1 MQHRNQFLAIQDPAP
16 TGKMPS
22 RISSRVIGIDV
33 GGTNTDAVIL
43 QNDNVLAWHKTP
55 TTPDIHDGVE
65 QAIAAV
71 IKSAQISKD
80 SIDFIKIG
88 TTQFVNAVLEQNA
101 TKLDKVAVIR
111 LCGPYSRGSPPFVG
125 FPDSLRRLM
134 EGHYGYVDGGLQ
146 LDGTPISE
154 VNIEQL
160 REQASIIRSKSIS
173 SVVVIGIYSP
183 SNPAQEEFARRILA
197 EELGPQY
204 DITCSYTIGR
214 IGFLERENA
223 SILNASLRRF
233 ARHVIAG
240 FAHAVNDLGN
250 ARLYITLN
258 DGTLSKASIAAE
270 HPVRCFSSGPTN
282 SARGAALLAKNE
294 CMDLEDDSEVL
305 VVDVGGT
312 TTDICAL
319 LKSGYPKQSAAFVKI
334 AGVRTN
340 FTIPDVYSIALGGG
354 SLIRTRKS
362 GKTTVGP
369 DSVGPRLEKESI
381 AFGGQTLTATD
392 LVLSNERTEIIPDEL
407 RTGGHSEIQRALE
420 VAIDQVKTRQGYATV
435 ILVGGGSII
444 VGKDIAGVGK
454 VIRPQYLEVA
464 NAVGA
469 AIGKISGHVDTVV
482 TPGEKT
488 IEKEIEE
495 AKLLAIQRCVAAGGD
510 EKTIEVVEIETL
522 PINYVTNGS
531 TQLVVR
537 VVGDLRSTAEKVRE
551 LDSFPISI
559 STFKPRRADSGY
571 SASGLDSPVDAK
583 ASNYDILEHID
594 VESYRPRIEGDI
606 WHLSEIDLK
615 FLMDGTGVLAVGSC
629 GEPYPSYI
637 ACLMALENGE
647 GLRIRRQDTI
657 PDDALIMTAGFMGS
671 PTVYLERIPGLNE
684 ITDTIKALMSA
695 TGHSS
700 FDATIPNEIGGMNSF
715 EALLTAH
722 RFGKPTLD
730 SDCVAR
736 AYPMV
741 WQTVR
746 CLNGVPVTPAA
757 VANGCGGIEVFMN
770 SEDAEEAE
778 TLMRDACTKQG
789 SLSGMVVNPISGKEA
804 RTLPSNSY
812 SWAWQIGRSI
822 AIARAKKVDP
832 VKDLMQSQSGTLL
845 FTGKVVSVT
854 RKVAE
859 GFTRGSVL
867 LDYVAGSTSN
877 TAVGD
882 QSTSSLYVE
891 FENEN
896 LCAILKTPGKDDIV
910 LAVCPDL
917 IVFLDIA
924 NGAPLGISDY
934 KYGLRVSVIALK
946 APAVWTTEEGL
957 KMGGPRAFGLDMDYV
972 GVCAESEYEAPKS
985 VWELFG
991 DEVENK
997 L

>member
-1 MQHRNQFLAIQDPAP
+1 
-16 TGKMPS
+16 MPS
-22 RISSRVIGIDV
+22 RISSCVIGIDV

-43 QNDNVLAWHKTP
+43 QNENVLAWHKTP
-55 TTPDIHDGVE
+55 TTPDIQDGVE

-71 IKSAQISKD
+71 IKSARISKD

-125 FPDSLRRLM
+125 FPDSLRMLM

-146 LDGTPISE
+146 VDGTPISE

-160 REQASIIRSKSIS
+160 REQASVIRSKSIS

-183 SNPAQEEFARRILA
+183 SNRSQEEFARQFLS
-197 EELGPQY
+197 EELGPDY
-204 DITCSYTIGR
+204 DISCSHTIGR

-233 ARHVIAG
+233 ARHVIVG
-240 FAHAVNDLGN
+240 FAHAVHDLKN
-250 ARLYITLN
+250 ASLYITLN

-294 CMDLEDDSEVL
+294 SMDLDGDSEVL

-319 LKSGYPKQSAAFVKI
+319 LKSGYPRQSAAFVKI

-354 SLIRTRKS
+354 SLIRTTES

-392 LVLSNERTEIIPDEL
+392 LVLSNERTETIPDEL
-407 RTGGHSEIQRALE
+407 KAGGHSEILRALE
-420 VAIDQVKTRQGYATV
+420 DAIDQVKAKQGYARV

-444 VGKDIAGVGK
+444 VGEDIAGVGE
-454 VIRPQYLEVA
+454 VIRPKYLEVA

-488 IEKEIEE
+488 IEEEIQE
-495 AKLLAIQRCVAAGGD
+495 AKLIAIQRCVAAGGD
-510 EKTIEVVEIETL
+510 ARTIEVVEVDTL
-522 PINYVTNGS
+522 PISYVTNGS

-537 VVGDLRSTAEKVRE
+537 VVGDLLNTGKKVR
-551 LDSFPISI
+551 DFNTFSVSK

-583 ASNYDILEHID
+583 ASTYDIFEHID
-594 VESYRPRIEGDI
+594 LESYRPRIEGDI
-606 WHLSEIDLK
+606 WHLSEIDLN

-637 ACLMALENGE
+637 ACLIALENGD

-657 PDDALIMTAGFMGS
+657 PDDAVIMTAGFMGS

-684 ITDTIKALMSA
+684 ITDTIKALMLA
-695 TGHSS
+695 TGHTS

-715 EALLTAH
+715 EALLAAH

-746 CLNGVPVTPAA
+746 CLKGVPVTPAA
-757 VANGCGGIEVFMN
+757 IANGCGGTEVFAT
-770 SEDAEEAE
+770 SESPEEAE
-778 TLMRDACTKQG
+778 LLMRDACTKQG
-789 SLSGMVVNPISGKEA
+789 SLSGMVVKPIFGKEA

-822 AIARAKKVDP
+822 AIARSKKTDP
-832 VKDLMQSQSGTLL
+832 VNAILQSQNGTLL

-867 LDYVAGSTSN
+867 LDQVAGPTLT
-877 TAVGD
+877 TATRD
-882 QSTSSLYVE
+882 EPTSSLYVE

-896 LCAILKTPGKDDIV
+896 LCAIMKTPGKEDVV

-946 APAVWTTEEGL
+946 APEVWTTEKGL
-957 KMGGPRAFGLDMDYV
+957 EMGGPRAFGLDIDYV

-991 DEVENK
+991 NEGESK

>member
-1 MQHRNQFLAIQDPAP
+1 MSPWM
-16 TGKMPS
+16 MPS
-22 RISSRVIGIDV
+22 RISPRVIGIDV

-43 QNDNVLAWHKTP
+43 QGENILAWHKTP
-55 TTPDIHDGVE
+55 TTPDIQDGVE
-65 QAIAAV
+65 KAIAAV
-71 IKSAQISKD
+71 MKSAQISKD

-101 TKLDKVAVIR
+101 AKLDKVAVIR

-125 FPDSLRRLM
+125 FPDSLRGLM

-146 LDGTPISE
+146 VDGTPISE
-154 VNIEQL
+154 VNMEQL
-160 REQASIIRSKSIS
+160 REQASIIKSKSIS

-183 SNPAQEEFARRILA
+183 SNPKQEETARGILA
-197 EELGPQY
+197 EELGPDY
-204 DITCSYTIGR
+204 DISCSCTIGQ

-240 FAHAVNDLGN
+240 FAHAVHDLEN
-250 ARLYITLN
+250 ASLYITLN

-294 CMDLEDDSEVL
+294 HVDLEGDSEVL

-319 LKSGYPKQSAAFVKI
+319 LKSGYPRQSAAFVKI

-354 SLIRTRKS
+354 SLIRTANS

-392 LVLSNERTEIIPDEL
+392 LVMSNVRTEIISDRL
-407 RTGGHSEIQRALE
+407 RADGYSEIQRALE
-420 VAIDQVKTRQGYATV
+420 DAIDQVKTRQGYARV
-435 ILVGGGSII
+435 ILV
-444 VGKDIAGVGK
+444 
-454 VIRPQYLEVA
+454 
-464 NAVGA
+464 
-469 AIGKISGHVDTVV
+469 GKISGHVDTVV

-488 IEKEIEE
+488 IEEEIEA
-495 AKLLAIQRCVAAGGD
+495 AKLLAIQRCVSAGGD
-510 EKTIEVVEIETL
+510 ENTIEIVEVDTL
-522 PINYVTNGS
+522 PISYVTNGS

-537 VVGDLRSTAEKVRE
+537 VVGDLLNTGEKVRD
-551 LDSFPISI
+551 LNTVTISI

-571 SASGLDSPVDAK
+571 SANGLDSPVESK
-583 ASNYDILEHID
+583 ASTHDVLEYID
-594 VESYRPRIEGDI
+594 LESYRPRIEGDL

-637 ACLMALENGE
+637 ACLIALGNGE
-647 GLRIRRQDTI
+647 GLRIIRQDTI
-657 PDDALIMTAGFMGS
+657 PDDALIMSAGFMGS

-684 ITDTIKALMSA
+684 ITDTIKALMLA
-695 TGHSS
+695 TGNSS
-700 FDATIPNEIGGMNSF
+700 FDATVPNEIGGMNPF
-715 EALLTAH
+715 EALLAAH

-746 CLNGVPVTPAA
+746 CLDGVSVTPAA
-757 VANGCGGIEVFMN
+757 VGNGCGGTEVFMTSN
-770 SEDAEEAE
+770 SPQEAE
-778 TLMRDACTKQG
+778 LLMRDACTNQG
-789 SLSGMVVNPISGKEA
+789 SLSGMVINPIKGKEA
-804 RTLPSNSY
+804 RSLPSNSY

-822 AIARAKKVDP
+822 AISRSKKTDP
-832 VKDLMQSQSGTLL
+832 VQALMQSQNGTLL
-845 FTGKVVSVT
+845 FTGKVMCVT
-854 RKVAE
+854 RKVGE

-867 LDYVAGSTSN
+867 LHHIVGPTSST
-877 TAVGD
+877 TIHD
-882 QSTSSLYVE
+882 EPTSSLYVE

-896 LCAILKTPGKDDIV
+896 LCAILKTPGKDDVV

-917 IVFLDIA
+917 IVFLDMA

-946 APAVWTTEEGL
+946 APEVWTTEEGL
-957 KMGGPRAFGLDMDYV
+957 KMGGPRAFNLDMDYV
-972 GVCAESEYEAPKS
+972 GVCAESTYEAPKS

-991 DEVENK
+991 NDEVK
-997 L
+997 

>member
-1 MQHRNQFLAIQDPAP
+1 
-16 TGKMPS
+16 MPS
-22 RISSRVIGIDV
+22 RISSCVIGIDV

-43 QNDNVLAWHKTP
+43 QNENILAWHKTP
-55 TTPDIHDGVE
+55 TTPDIQDGVE
-65 QAIAAV
+65 QAITAV

-125 FPDSLRRLM
+125 FPDSLRGLM

-146 LDGTPISE
+146 VDGTSISE

-183 SNPAQEEFARRILA
+183 SDPTQEEFARRILV
-197 EELGPQY
+197 EELGPDY
-204 DITCSYTIGR
+204 DISCSHTIGR
-214 IGFLERENA
+214 LGFLERENA

-240 FAHAVNDLGN
+240 FAHAVHDIGN
-250 ARLYITLN
+250 ASLYITLN

-282 SARGAALLAKNE
+282 SAR
-294 CMDLEDDSEVL
+294 VRFL

-319 LKSGYPKQSAAFVKI
+319 LKSGYPRQSAAFVKI

-354 SLIRTRKS
+354 SLIRTTKS
-362 GKTTVGP
+362 GTTTVGP
-369 DSVGPRLEKESI
+369 DSVGPRLQNESI

-392 LVLSNERTEIIPDEL
+392 LVVSNERTEMISDGL
-407 RTGGHSEIQRALE
+407 RAHGHLEIQRALGD
-420 VAIDQVKTRQGYATV
+420 AIDQVKTKQGYARV

-444 VGKDIAGVGK
+444 VGTDIPGVGE
-454 VIRPQYLEVA
+454 VIRPKYLEVA

-488 IEKEIEE
+488 IEEEIEE

-510 EKTIEVVEIETL
+510 EKTIEVVEVDTL

-537 VVGDLRSTAEKVRE
+537 VVGDLLHTGEKLRDLNTFPRSK
-551 LDSFPISI
+551 

-571 SASGLDSPVDAK
+571 SASGLDSPVESK
-583 ASNYDILEHID
+583 ASTYDILEHID

-637 ACLMALENGE
+637 ACLIALENGE

-657 PDDALIMTAGFMGS
+657 PEDALIVSAGFMGS

-684 ITDTIKALMSA
+684 ITDTVKALMSA
-695 TGHSS
+695 TGNSS

-715 EALLTAH
+715 EALLAAH

-746 CLNGVPVTPAA
+746 CLNGVSVTPAA
-757 VANGCGGIEVFMN
+757 VANGCGGAEVFMASN
-770 SEDAEEAE
+770 DPEEAE
-778 TLMRDACTKQG
+778 LLMRDACTNQG
-789 SLSGMVVNPISGKEA
+789 SLSGMVVNPIKGKEA
-804 RTLPSNSY
+804 RSLPSNSY

-822 AIARAKKVDP
+822 AIARSKKVDP
-832 VKDLMQSQSGTLL
+832 VNALMQSQNGTLL
-845 FTGKVVSVT
+845 FTGKVMSVT

-867 LDYVAGSTSN
+867 LDHIVGPTST
-877 TAVGD
+877 TTIHDKPA
-882 QSTSSLYVE
+882 SSLYVE

-896 LCAILKTPGKDDIV
+896 LCAILKTPGKDDVV

-946 APAVWTTEEGL
+946 APEVWTTEDGL
-957 KMGGPRAFGLDMDYV
+957 KMGGPRAFNLDMDYV
-972 GVCAESEYEAPKS
+972 GVCAESKYEAPKS

-991 DEVENK
+991 NEGGSK

>member
-1 MQHRNQFLAIQDPAP
+1 
-16 TGKMPS
+16 MPS
-22 RISSRVIGIDV
+22 RISSCVIGIDV

-43 QNDNVLAWHKTP
+43 QDENILAWHKTP
-55 TTPDIHDGVE
+55 TTPDIQDGVE
-65 QAIAAV
+65 QAITAV

-125 FPDSLRRLM
+125 FPHSLRRLM

-146 LDGTPISE
+146 VDGTSISE
-154 VNIEQL
+154 VNIKQL
-160 REQASIIRSKSIS
+160 QEQASIIRSKSIS

-183 SNPAQEEFARRILA
+183 SNPAQEKFARRILA
-197 EELGPQY
+197 EELGPDY
-204 DITCSYTIGR
+204 DISCSHTIGR
-214 IGFLERENA
+214 MGFLERENA

-240 FAHAVNDLGN
+240 FAHAVHDIGN
-250 ARLYITLN
+250 ASLYITLN

-294 CMDLEDDSEVL
+294 YMDLEGDSEVL

-319 LKSGYPKQSAAFVKI
+319 LKSGYPRQSAAFVKI

-354 SLIRTRKS
+354 SLIRTTKS

-369 DSVGPRLEKESI
+369 DSVGPRLQNESI

-392 LVLSNERTEIIPDEL
+392 LVVSNERTQIISDGL
-407 RTGGHSEIQRALE
+407 RANGHLEIQRALE
-420 VAIDQVKTRQGYATV
+420 DAIDQVKTKQGYARV

-444 VGKDIAGVGK
+444 VGTDIAGVGE
-454 VIRPQYLEVA
+454 VIRPKYLEVA

-482 TPGEKT
+482 IPGERT
-488 IEKEIEE
+488 IEEEIEE

-510 EKTIEVVEIETL
+510 KKTIEVVEVDTL

-537 VVGDLRSTAEKVRE
+537 VVGDLLNTGEKVKD
-551 LDSFPISI
+551 LNTFPRSI
-559 STFKPRRADSGY
+559 STFKPKRADSGY
-571 SASGLDSPVDAK
+571 SASGLDSLVESK
-583 ASNYDILEHID
+583 ASTYDILEHID

-637 ACLMALENGE
+637 ACLIALENGG

-657 PDDALIMTAGFMGS
+657 PDDALIVPAGFMGS

-684 ITDTIKALMSA
+684 ITDTVKALMSA
-695 TGHSS
+695 TGNFS

-715 EALLTAH
+715 EALLAAH

-746 CLNGVPVTPAA
+746 CLNGVSVTPAA
-757 VANGCGGIEVFMN
+757 VANGCGGTEVFMSSN
-770 SEDAEEAE
+770 DPEEAE
-778 TLMRDACTKQG
+778 LLMRDACTNQG
-789 SLSGMVVNPISGKEA
+789 SLSGMVVNPMKGKEA
-804 RTLPSNSY
+804 RSLPSNSY

-822 AIARAKKVDP
+822 AIARSKKVDP
-832 VKDLMQSQSGTLL
+832 VNALMKSQNGTLL
-845 FTGKVVSVT
+845 YTGKVMSVT

-867 LDYVAGSTSN
+867 LDQIVGPTSTTTIHDKS
-877 TAVGD
+877 A
-882 QSTSSLYVE
+882 SSLYVE

-896 LCAILKTPGKDDIV
+896 LCAILKTPGKDDVV

-946 APAVWTTEEGL
+946 APEVWTTEEGL
-957 KMGGPRAFGLDMDYV
+957 KMGGPRAFNLDMDYI
-972 GVCAESEYEAPKS
+972 GVCAESKYEAPKS
-985 VWELFG
+985 VWQLFG
-991 DEVENK
+991 NEGGSK

>member
-1 MQHRNQFLAIQDPAP
+1 
-16 TGKMPS
+16 MPS

-55 TTPDIHDGVE
+55 TTPDIQDGVE

-71 IKSAQISKD
+71 IKNAQISKD

-125 FPDSLRRLM
+125 FPESLRKLM

-146 LDGTPISE
+146 VDGTPISE
-154 VNIEQL
+154 VNVQQL

-183 SNPAQEEFARRILA
+183 SNPAQEEFARQILA
-197 EELGPQY
+197 EELGSEY
-204 DITCSYTIGR
+204 DISCSYTIGR

-240 FAHAVNDLGN
+240 FAHAVHDLKN
-250 ARLYITLN
+250 ASLYITLN

-294 CMDLEDDSEVL
+294 CMDLEGDNEVL

-319 LKSGYPKQSAAFVKI
+319 LKSGYPRQSAAFVKI

-354 SLIRTRKS
+354 SLIRTTS
-362 GKTTVGP
+362 TGKTTVGP
-369 DSVGPRLEKESI
+369 DSVGPKLEMESI

-392 LVLSNERTEIIPDEL
+392 LVLSNERTDIIPDEL
-407 RTGGHSEIQRALE
+407 RIGGHSEIQRALE
-420 VAIDQVKTRQGYATV
+420 DAIDQVKTKQGYASV

-444 VGKDIAGVGK
+444 VGKDIAGVGE
-454 VIRPQYLEVA
+454 VIRPKYLEVA

-488 IEKEIEE
+488 IEEEIEE
-495 AKLLAIQRCVAAGGD
+495 AKLLAIRRCIAAGGD
-510 EKTIEVVEIETL
+510 EKTIEVVEVDTL

-537 VVGDLRSTAEKVRE
+537 VVGDLRNTGEKVRDME
-551 LDSFPISI
+551 TMPISM

-571 SASGLDSPVDAK
+571 SASGLDSPVDTK
-583 ASNYDILEHID
+583 ASTYNILEHVD
-594 VESYRPRIEGDI
+594 LESYRPRIEGDI

-615 FLMDGTGVLAVGSC
+615 FLMDGTGILGVGSC

-637 ACLMALENGE
+637 ACLIALESGE

-657 PDDALIMTAGFMGS
+657 PDDALIMSAGFMGS

-684 ITDTIKALMSA
+684 ITDTVKALMSA
-695 TGHSS
+695 TGHTS

-730 SDCVAR
+730 SDCVSR

-757 VANGCGGIEVFMN
+757 VANGCGGTEVFVN
-770 SEDAEEAE
+770 SKDAEEAE
-778 TLMRDACTKQG
+778 LLMRDACTKQG
-789 SLSGMVVNPISGKEA
+789 SLSGMVVNPIRGNEA

-822 AIARAKKVDP
+822 AIARSKKVDP
-832 VKDLMQSQSGTLL
+832 VKDLMRTQNGTLL
-845 FTGKVVSVT
+845 FSGKIVSVT

-867 LDYVAGSTSN
+867 LDHITSSTS
-877 TAVGD
+877 TT
-882 QSTSSLYVE
+882 STSEKITSSLYVE

-896 LCAILKTPGKDDIV
+896 LCAVLKTPGEEDQV

-917 IVFLDIA
+917 IVVLDMA

-946 APAVWTTEEGL
+946 APEVWTTEEGL

-972 GVCAESEYEAPKS
+972 GVCAESQYEAPKS

-991 DEVENK
+991 DEVESK
-997 L
+997 C